1 MRRADGLAGGGAAV
15 HNVAS
20 VGAVVDVVGLA
31 VPGDGDVGIICIG
44 DSGVIDAVFLAE
56 LDGIG
61 LAVLYALAAGDA
73 FLLIDLRGEVRA
85 DSVLCTEHFGN
96 AQGKAGAAAAVAY
109 RGRFLK
115 AGGLVYLVDK
125 AIVLS
130 AAENLIGFLLADK
143 AVRAGLA
150 VGDGVIVEIHAH
162 VLFKM
167 AAAFAHKAARAA
179 AGAGADGDSGGV
191 LDERAYLIV

>member
-31 VPGDGDVGIICIG
+31 VPGDGDVGVIRVG
-44 DSGVIDAVFLAE
+44 DSGVIDAAFLAE
-56 LDGIG
+56 LDRVG
-61 LAVLYALAAGDA
+61 LAVLDALAAGDA
-73 FLLIDLRGEVRA
+73 LFLIDLRGEVRA
-85 DSVLCTEHFGN
+85 DRVLCAEHLSN

-109 RGRFLK
+109 RGRLLK
-115 AGGLVYLVDK
+115 AGGLVYLMDK
-125 AIVLS
+125 AVVLS
-130 AAENLIGFLLADK
+130 AAEDLIGFLFADK

-150 VGDGVIVEIHAH
+150 VGDGVIVEVHAH